1 MIITVL
7 IRTIKKRKML
17 NRSLLLAATLL
28 AIAAADS
35 IVLDSITIEVQKASK
50 TLASLQV
57 DYPNKAGEAIKV
69 PADGRLFV
77 SFIPKSSSTGEP
89 LKLHQT
95 FLRLM
100 HTITYD
106 SVYTTARRAKDATT
120 VSADLTSV
128 DINKQLG
135 ENIYG
140 TFTASLLLGDI
151 NISPPI
157 SWEFLDVEMLPPDDE
172 VNAQQQDGIT
182 TISPSGRSAHG
193 PLPGSNKL
201 NAIWTSKPDITH
213 QHRRPE
219 KRIFPLIPI
228 IFTFTAFIP
237 VSIFI
242 LILNKLGAL
251 NVKGLSSFSSTSS
264 TFWPLLFHG
273 GIASLLL
280 LYFLFWLRLNL
291 MTTTPIAIGIGCVTA
306 VAGRK
311 VLKGKT
317 AASLISPPS
326 SPLEKKDQ

>member
-1 MIITVL
+1 ML
-7 IRTIKKRKML
+7 IR
-17 NRSLLLAATLL
+17 LLLAATLL

-35 IVLDSITIEVQKASK
+35 IVIDSITVEVQKASK
-50 TLASLQV
+50 TLASLQI

-69 PADGRLFV
+69 PADGRLLV

-89 LKLHQT
+89 LKPHQT

-100 HTITYD
+100 HTNTYD

-140 TFTASLLLGDI
+140 TFTASLLLGDV
-151 NISPPI
+151 NISPSI
-157 SWEFLDVEMLPPDDE
+157 SWEFLDVEMLQPDDE
-172 VNAQQQDGIT
+172 LNTRQQDGIV
-182 TISPSGRSAHG
+182 TISPSGRSSHG

-201 NAIWTSKPDITH
+201 NAVWSSKPEITH
-213 QHRRPE
+213 QHRQPE

-228 IFTFTAFIP
+228 IFSIIAFIP
-237 VSIFI
+237 MAIFI

-264 TFWPLLFHG
+264 SFWPLLFHG
-273 GIASLLL
+273 GIASLLG

-291 MTTTPIAIGIGCVTA
+291 MATTPIAIGIGSVTA
-306 VAGRK
+306 VGMRQ
-311 VLKGKT
+311 VLKGKA
-317 AASLISPPS
+317 AASFISPPS
-326 SPLEKKDQ
+326 SPLKKKDQ